1 MLRGDY
7 KLKPVM
13 AYHSAI
19 PHAVYFYS
27 NSKGWVTEPL
37 FIDCLTSKLEG
48 ELCEYSTKGNKA
60 F

>member
-1 MLRGDY
+1 
-7 KLKPVM
+7 VM
-13 AYHSAI
+13 AYHSAV

-48 ELCEYSTKGNKA
+48 ELCEYCTKGNKA
-60 F
+60 FFPHC